1 MVRIPVGHPFP
12 PSSLFILMV
21 ISSSMR
27 RRDPLTVYVLNQM
40 VHWFIVGITLPVLV
54 LYITDRGLDLFQAGM
69 VLSIYSGT
77 VILLELPTGGLSD
90 SIGRKKVYQYSLV
103 FSLISGSV
111 LLFAQGL
118 PLFLLGFV
126 LYGTARALSSGSMD
140 AWFVDEFTARN
151 PHADLQR
158 ALATANVFIP
168 LGIGAGSLLGGI
180 VPMLAADLPEAVEG
194 ASIYSANIA
203 LMVCMVVVQMVLTH
217 VLVEETSFKPSG
229 TSASGLK
236 ALPAVLSDAIS
247 YGIKD
252 RFTFVMM
259 LSSAFLGFGMLAVEL
274 LWQPRAQALMDDP
287 SQTWVFGLLAAGYFA
302 ASSVGNLLASRGS
315 ALLGRNPLRSL
326 TWIRGLSGVVLLVL
340 AWQSGLLGFAIL
352 YLALYAVLGLSN
364 SPHAAAFN
372 ENIPKERRSTLMS
385 FESLMIQ
392 AGGLVGS
399 LVIGWLAQSSGIASA
414 WTVAGVVLAASSTTY
429 GYLWLVRKGRPRRK
443 A

>member
-1 MVRIPVGHPFP
+1 MTGK
-12 PSSLFILMV
+12 
-21 ISSSMR
+21 
-27 RRDPLTVYVLNQM
+27 DPLKVYILNQM

-90 SIGRKKVYQYSLV
+90 SIGRKKVYLYSLA

-151 PHADLQR
+151 PGGDLQK

-180 VPMLAADLPEAVEG
+180 IPMLAADLPGKVEG

-203 LMVCMVVVQMVLTH
+203 LMVCMVAVQMVLTR
-217 VLVEETSFKPSG
+217 VLVEETSFKSSG
-229 TSASGLK
+229 ASVSGLK
-236 ALPAVLSDAIS
+236 ALPTVLSDAIS
-247 YGIKD
+247 YGVKD

-259 LSSAFLGFGMLAVEL
+259 LSSAFLGFGLLAVEL
-274 LWQPRAQALMDDP
+274 LWQPRAQSLMGDP

-302 ASSVGNLLASRGS
+302 ASSMGNLLASRGS
-315 ALLGRNPLRSL
+315 FLLGRDPLRSL
-326 TWIRGLSGVVLLVL
+326 TWIRGLSGATLLVL
-340 AWQSGLLGFAIL
+340 AWQSGLLGFALL
-352 YLALYAVLGLSN
+352 YLALYAILGLSN

-372 ENIPKERRSTLMS
+372 QNIPKERRSTLMS
-385 FESLMIQ
+385 FESLMLQ

-399 LVIGWLAQSSGIASA
+399 LVIGWLAQSSGIPTA
-414 WTVAGVVLAASSTTY
+414 WTVAGAVLTLSSITY
-429 GYLWLVRKGRPRRK
+429 AYLWLRRRGRPGPE